1 MVDGPSPAAYGSCAQ
16 AAVTSYDDRV
26 FGLPEVLRGLP
37 AVDVEAEP
45 TAPGSSLA
53 TLQARLVYDFANPSL
68 LRAALTLGS
77 WANEHADAGWPS
89 NACLEF
95 FGDAVLDL
103 LAADALWH
111 RHPTLDEGELTRL
124 RAIIVSEPSLAR
136 VATSIDLGRHL
147 WLGRGDDKLGGRR
160 HKPTLADALEAV
172 LGAVFLDARERGLD
186 ALATTE
192 GVFTRCF
199 DAVLD
204 EARPDRALDPKSRL
218 QQWAQARHRIAPSY
232 ARIDARGGD
241 GPPRW
246 RARVELR
253 HADGTIDVLAE
264 GEGDSLREAERRAA
278 ETALLGVGED
288 PPATG

>member
-1 MVDGPSPAAYGSCAQ
+1 ML
-16 AAVTSYDDRV
+16 
-26 FGLPEVLRGLP
+26 GLPEVLRALP
-37 AVDVEAEP
+37 PADVTDEP
-45 TAPGSSLA
+45 TAPGASLA
-53 TLQARLVYDFANPSL
+53 TLQGRLGYAFARPNL

-77 WANEHADAGWPS
+77 WANEHPDAGWPS

-124 RAIIVSEPSLAR
+124 RAIIVSEPTLAEVASSLE
-136 VATSIDLGRHL
+136 IGRFL

-160 HKPTLADALEAV
+160 HPPTLADAVEAV
-172 LGAVFLDARERGLD
+172 LGAVFLDARERGFD
-186 ALATTE
+186 ALSTTAE
-192 GVFTRCF
+192 VFHRLF

-204 EARPDRALDPKSRL
+204 AAQPERALDPKTRL
-218 QQWAQARHRIAPSY
+218 QHWAQARHRVAPSY
-232 ARIDARGGD
+232 VRIDARGGD

-253 HADGTIDVLAE
+253 HGSGQVEVLGE

-278 ETALLGVGED
+278 EVALAAVEPACED
-288 PPATG
+288 